1 MQLMVIGVNHATAG
15 VELRE
20 QLAIAP
26 QNQVLAL
33 SSLRKALNGDDSDSV
48 ASGGECEAVIL
59 STCNRTEIVLASE
72 GSVQAYAAAALRWLG
87 HYHNLDAELL
97 EKHLYRHESE
107 QALAHML
114 RVGSGLDSMVVGEP
128 QILGQLKSAYSA
140 SQMARTLGTRLESV
154 FQHIFSVVKRVRSST
169 AIGQNPVSVAYASV
183 LLAQRIFSNLSEVSV
198 LLIGAG
204 EMIELVAK
212 HIRQVGVADITIANR
227 TIDNALELAESLS
240 GHAMLLSD
248 IPDRLQE
255 FDVVISSTGSQLPI
269 LGKGAVERALRKRK
283 HKPVFLVDIAVP
295 RDIEPQVAE
304 LSDAYLYSIDDLKDI
319 IEHNLQLRAE
329 EANKAEEII
338 EQGVSDF
345 RVQMNERKAA
355 NLVVAYRQ
363 KITRLSEQEMEKAL
377 RLLESGEHPEKV
389 LQSFVHNFTRK
400 VMHGPTV
407 GLRDAAGRE
416 DQSTLDAAHKLL
428 DPDRD

>member
-1 MQLMVIGVNHATAG
+1 MVLGVNHATAG

-20 QLAIAP
+20 QLAIDP

-33 SSLRKALNGDDSDSV
+33 TSLCRALNGAAGDADEGGT
-48 ASGGECEAVIL
+48 ASECEAVIL
-59 STCNRTEIVLASE
+59 STCNRTEIVLAS
-72 GSVQAYAAAALRWLG
+72 SDSIQAHAAAALQWLG
-87 HYHNLDAELL
+87 RYHNLDIGLFEQ
-97 EKHLYRHESE
+97 HIYRHESE

-114 RVGSGLDSMVVGEP
+114 RVGSGLDSMVMGEP
-128 QILGQLKSAYSA
+128 QILGQLKSAYAA
-140 SQMARTLGTRLESV
+140 SRMAQTLGTLLESV

-183 LLAQRIFSNLSEVSV
+183 LLAQRIFSDLSEVSV

-240 GHAMLLSD
+240 GHAILLSD
-248 IPDRLQE
+248 IPDRLQD

-329 EANKAEEII
+329 EADKAEDII
-338 EQGVSDF
+338 RQGVSDF

-355 NLVVAYRQ
+355 DLLVAYRQ
-363 KITRLSEQEMEKAL
+363 QITQLSEQELEKAL
-377 RLLESGEHPEKV
+377 RLLNSGEPPEKV
-389 LQSFVHNFTRK
+389 LESFAHNFTRK

-407 GLRDAAGRE
+407 RLRDAAGRQ
-416 DQSTLDAAHKLL
+416 DQSTLDAAHKLF
-428 DPDRD
+428 DPERD